1 MTKTN
6 SESVLKAAE
15 GKNFI
20 VFVVINDS
28 TSEMQTARYVF
39 QQSVLPL
46 LYNVICTSILLNVQ
60 GSIPA

>member
-6 SESVLKAAE
+6 SESVLKTAE